1 MQYMDRG
8 NAFFKESLENMEI
21 IVRGSRSKSG
31 KISKENKQ
39 EHRWEQRAKMLSNRG
54 YSVGNIHAMMDSGT
68 GKFPAR
74 RLEKMIKH
82 KVSAKEMKLNG
93 EHI

>member
-1 MQYMDRG
+1 
-8 NAFFKESLENMEI
+8 MEI
-21 IVRGSRSKSG
+21 IVRNKRKSG
-31 KISKENKQ
+31 KISKENKA

-82 KVSAKEMKLNG
+82 KVSAKEMDLNSK
-93 EHI
+93 HI